1 MHAIK
6 ISSFNGDLELLGLNE
21 FRSWISYGISKIMP
35 RGSIA
40 WCLILARF
48 EGKKID
54 LVHGF
59 TYQNY
64 YYRQKYHFIL
74 PFTENVAWVNKTA
87 NCESVLETRHSH

>member
-6 ISSFNGDLELLGLNE
+6 ISSFNGYLELSGLNE
-21 FRSWISYGISKIMP
+21 FRSWIFYVISKIMP

-40 WCLILARF
+40 WRSILARF
-48 EGKKID
+48 MDKKID

-74 PFTENVAWVNKTA
+74 AFSKNVAWVNETV
-87 NCESVLETRHSH
+87 NCESVLKTRHSR